1 MIRKIKQLKIES
13 ACSILKTATVT
24 AAASILFVAC
34 SSNPQPPTQQ
44 ITAAESAISH
54 AEQARVAD
62 YASPDLSEARDK
74 LAAAR
79 DSVAKDEMTR
89 AARYAEQAKLNADL
103 AAAKADAAKAKA
115 VNDELAKGTTAVK
128 EELQRTPGVQ

>member
-1 MIRKIKQLKIES
+1 MIQKIKQLRKEPIR
-13 ACSILKTATVT
+13 SILRSATFA
-24 AAASILFVAC
+24 AAASMLFVAC
-34 SSNPQPPTQQ
+34 SSTPQPPTQQ

-62 YASPDLSEARDK
+62 YASPELSEAREK

>member
-1 MIRKIKQLKIES
+1 MIQKIKQLKTEPMYS
-13 ACSILKTATVT
+13 VLRSTTV
-24 AAASILFVAC
+24 AVAASILFVAC
-34 SSNPQPPTQQ
+34 ASKPKPPTQQ

-62 YASPDLSEARDK
+62 YASPELSEAREK

>member
-13 ACSILKTATVT
+13 ACSILKTATAT

-62 YASPDLSEARDK
+62 YASPELSEAREK

>member
-1 MIRKIKQLKIES
+1 MVKTIKQLRSGANCS
-13 ACSILKTATVT
+13 ALKSTIVA
-24 AAASILFVAC
+24 AAASIMFVAC

-62 YASPDLSEARDK
+62 YASPELSEAREK

-103 AAAKADAAKAKA
+103 AAAKAEAAKAKA

>member
-1 MIRKIKQLKIES
+1 MVRNIRQVRPTHAVALIKS
-13 ACSILKTATVT
+13 TAT
-24 AAASILFVAC
+24 AAVASLLILGC

-62 YASPDLSEARDK
+62 YASPELSEARDK

-79 DSVAKDEMTR
+79 DAVAKEEMTR
-89 AARYAEQAKLNADL
+89 ATRFAEQAKLNADL
-103 AAAKADAAKAKA
+103 AAAKAEAAKAKA
-115 VNDELAKGTTAVK
+115 VNDELVKGTTAVQQ
-128 EELQRTPGVQ
+128 ELQRNTGAQ

>member
-1 MIRKIKQLKIES
+1 MVKNIKQVQPKPTVTLIRS
-13 ACSILKTATVT
+13 TVT
-24 AAASILFVAC
+24 AAVASLLILGC
-34 SSNPQPPTQQ
+34 SSNPTPPTQQ

-62 YASPDLSEARDK
+62 YDSPELSDARDN

-89 AARYAEQAKLNADL
+89 ARRYAEQAKINADL

-115 VNDELAKGTTAVK
+115 VNYELAKGTTAVQQ
-128 EELQRTPGVQ
+128 ELQRNTGAK